1 MKTKEL
7 SEKNFHV
14 FLNIEAPKNINT
26 RNITSQEVQAALSN
40 FFQQSPQ
47 ILLWLFESLEKM
59 QKKPENSQLPQMTK
73 EQRENILASITKTK
87 YPNED
92 ADSEQWIRDIKAAR
106 MDKNNRPSLFDE
118 N

>member
-26 RNITSQEVQAALSN
+26 KNITSQEVQAALSN

-47 ILLWLFESLEKM
+47 ILFSRQMFL
-59 QKKPENSQLPQMTK
+59 KKTF
-73 EQRENILASITKTK
+73 ASK
-87 YPNED
+87 PV
-92 ADSEQWIRDIKAAR
+92 
-106 MDKNNRPSLFDE
+106 
-118 N
+118 

>member
-1 MKTKEL
+1 
-7 SEKNFHV
+7 
-14 FLNIEAPKNINT
+14 
-26 RNITSQEVQAALSN
+26 
-40 FFQQSPQ
+40 
-47 ILLWLFESLEKM
+47 
-59 QKKPENSQLPQMTK
+59 MTK

-106 MDKNNRPSLFDE
+106 MDKNNRPSLFDG